1 MTFEVL
7 QQHKLED
14 QLESTVYDWVLYSIK
29 EQFGVEEF
37 DELTRE
43 QIDSIYAYAN
53 AKDGHFAP
61 YVQMCLISQC
71 DDWYAEHP
79 ES

>member
-1 MTFEVL
+1 MAFEVL

-14 QLESTVYDWVLYSIK
+14 SLEEKVYDWVLYSIK

-43 QIDSIYAYAN
+43 
-53 AKDGHFAP
+53 
-61 YVQMCLISQC
+61 
-71 DDWYAEHP
+71 
-79 ES
+79 